1 MSTKTMRPPSRRAP
15 LPLNGAGAG
24 KRKERHHGSQ
34 KPISSP
40 TITKLPKLEGPDPDP
55 VSTNMLLAGYLA
67 HEFLSKGTLL
77 GRRMGQSPSLQ
88 EESQQQKYKR
98 YVELTLLLKKEGAH
112 LFDIVNPNQLAQFL
126 KL

>member
-15 LPLNGAGAG
+15 VPLNGGA
-24 KRKERHHGSQ
+24 KRKERHHCSP
-34 KPISSP
+34 KLNSSP
-40 TITKLPKLEGPDPDP
+40 TITKLPKLESPNP

-77 GRRMGQSPSLQ
+77 GRSMGQSPGLQ
-88 EESQQQKYKR
+88 EESQEQKYQR
-98 YVELTLLLKKEGAH
+98 YVELTLLLKTDGAH